1 MEEIM
6 KDIDHAFNVVSNMLV
21 SGENADAVAVTR
33 AKLRSAYSRCE
44 AMKKESEKAPV
55 KED

>member
-6 KDIDHAFNVVSNMLV
+6 KDIDHAFNVISNMLV
-21 SGENADAVAVTR
+21 SGDNADAVAVAR
-33 AKLRSAYSRCE
+33 AKLRSAYTKCE
-44 AMKKESEKAPV
+44 EMKRVE